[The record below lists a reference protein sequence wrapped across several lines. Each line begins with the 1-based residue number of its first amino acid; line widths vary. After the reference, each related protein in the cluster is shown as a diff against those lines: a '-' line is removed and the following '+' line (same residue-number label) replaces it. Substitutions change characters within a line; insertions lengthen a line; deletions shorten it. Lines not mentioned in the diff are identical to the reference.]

1 MLILSR
7 RNGETITITLDDPGE
22 EIVITV
28 LDGDRPGQTR
38 LGIDAPRRLRIL
50 RSELLEEVRQSNQA
64 AVAGPEAL
72 TNLSWLTPTAP
83 PPETAP

>member
-7 RNGETITITLDDPGE
+7 RAGQTITIALDDPGE

-28 LDGDRPGQTR
+28 LDADRAGHTR

-64 AVAGPEAL
+64 ALTGPEAL
-72 TNLSWLTPTAP
+72 AHLPWLAPPTS